1 VAGVT
6 RFFHRL
12 WVIVAAV
19 RDRPG
24 VVFEVCLATPL
35 PYSLLGSGPGPCA
48 RFVGIVPAVPR
59 PGSVITAARPM
70 ITERKQPI
78 SCGISMKTE
87 ILRDLAAP
95 SARAPLR
102 PGTRPS
108 CSPRATKSSALV

>member
-19 RDRPG
+19 RDCPG
-24 VVFEVCLATPL
+24 VVFEVCGGNPVALFTAWLRT
-35 PYSLLGSGPGPCA
+35 GPVCP
-48 RFVGIVPAVPR
+48 FR
-59 PGSVITAARPM
+59 PDCPGGTGARPM

-95 SARAPLR
+95 RRTGAVADRA
-102 PGTRPS
+102 RPS
-108 CSPRATKSSALV
+108 CSPRATKSSALA

>member
-19 RDRPG
+19 RDCPG
-24 VVFEVCLATPL
+24 VVFEVYGQPRCLIH
-35 PYSLLGSGPGPCA
+35 SLAPH
-48 RFVGIVPAVPR
+48 R
-59 PGSVITAARPM
+59 PVCPFRPNCPDGTAARLM

-95 SARAPLR
+95 SARAPLPAR
-102 PGTRPS
+102 TRPP

>member
-1 VAGVT
+1 MAGVT

-70 ITERKQPI
+70 ITERKPI

-87 ILRDLAAP
+87 ILRDLA
-95 SARAPLR
+95 RA
-102 PGTRPS
+102 
-108 CSPRATKSSALV
+108 